1 MTLASLKTLHTSL
14 FFLVAL
20 RAVHSAHAS
29 TPIVDLGYA
38 QYQGVFDAALNITSF
53 LGIRYAAAPTGNL
66 RWRVPSPPFTVS
78 GVQLVDTN
86 PPPCYQGLLGGAPTN
101 PLTARDNAQSED
113 CLFLSVYSPAINSTK
128 LLPTIVW
135 IHGGGYVLGSAGD
148 YNGAEL
154 VQESNNEVVVVVI
167 QYRLGLF
174 GFLAGEQVQ
183 DGGVLNAGLLDQDFA
198 LRWVNKNIRKF
209 GGDPEKVTIWGES
222 AGAGSV
228 IQHVVAHGGKTE
240 PQLFRAAITSSTF
253 LPSQY
258 VYNDKI
264 PQTLFDDVAAQ
275 AGCTAADSDALECL
289 RGVDAAALL
298 EINLN
303 LTLAGFQGTV
313 TFVPV
318 IDKSFITQSP
328 TELLAQGSVN
338 GDILLSMT
346 NTNEGVIFVNQSVEY
361 DVVQYVGQLFPLFG
375 TEESAAVASIYES
388 LGSPLDQVN
397 AIMKESIFVCP
408 TYRLLDAFPNASYK
422 GEYAVPPAL
431 HGDDV
436 FYYFP
441 SVVFAGS
448 MLQFNNTIF
457 RTAFDQGFF
466 SFAAHLDPNAKLLPT
481 ITPAWPKWSES
492 ATQEM
497 VFNRSEAGAPLVEG
511 ALTDEALLDR
521 CEFWKSVHS
530 LTGQ

>member
-1 MTLASLKTLHTSL
+1 MNLASLKTLHTSL

-66 RWRVPSPPFTVS
+66 RWRVPSPPSTVS
-78 GVQLVDTN
+78 GVQLMDTN
-86 PPPCYQGLLGGAPTN
+86 PPPCYQGLLSAAP
-101 PLTARDNAQSED
+101 AQTED
-113 CLFLSVYSPAINSTK
+113 CLFLSVYSPAITAMK

-135 IHGGGYVLGSAGD
+135 IHGGGYVIGSASD

-154 VQESNNEVVVVVI
+154 VQESNREVVVVVI
-167 QYRLGLF
+167 QYRLGVF
-174 GFLAGEQVQ
+174 GFLAGQQVK

-209 GGDPEKVTIWGES
+209 GGDPDKVTIWGES

-228 IQHVVAHGGKTE
+228 LQHVVAHDGKTE
-240 PQLFRAAITSSTF
+240 PQLFRAAITSSTL

-258 VYNDKI
+258 MYNDRI
-264 PQTLFDDVAAQ
+264 PQTRFNNVATE
-275 AGCTAADSDALECL
+275 AGCTAADALECL
-289 RGVDAAALL
+289 RGVDAAALQ

-303 LTLAGFQGTV
+303 LTPGFQGTV

-318 IDKSFITQSP
+318 IDQSFITQSP

-338 GDILLSMT
+338 GVILLSMT
-346 NTNEGVIFVNQSVEY
+346 NTNEGVLFVNQSVEY
-361 DVVQYVGQLFPLFG
+361 DAAQYVHQLFPLFG
-375 TEESAAVASIYES
+375 AQESAAVVSIYEP

-408 TYRLLDAFPNASYK
+408 TYRLLEAFPNASYK

-441 SVVFAGS
+441 SFVQPGS

-457 RTAFDQGFF
+457 RTAFDQGFL
-466 SFAAHLDPNAKLLPT
+466 SFAAHLGPNTKLLPS

-492 ATQEM
+492 APQEM
-497 VFNRSEAGAPLVEG
+497 VFNRTEGGAPWIST
-511 ALTDEALLDR
+511 ALTSEALLER
-521 CEFWKSVHS
+521 CEFWKSVRS
-530 LTGQ
+530 LTAQ